1 MPPPAQA
8 MVWGPPASP
17 AEATHVSPPPPA
29 SNTQTIARNSIW
41 YGLELFFN
49 LFAAFLSSVL
59 VARTI
64 GPQRLGYFQY
74 LVWLTTMT
82 TTVGTLGLP
91 MSARKYMADCLA
103 RNEAPVA
110 KAIYAI
116 SLKAQGLIAAGI
128 TVIALALVFLAGDP
142 RQHLIA
148 SLLVLNMAP
157 RMIGFIPSQAN
168 NAAELMKR
176 STGPA
181 LIGGTLT
188 IALTLF
194 SLWVGWDLV
203 GVACGIVTGATVET
217 ALKLYDVRRRLAPFP
232 VAQVPAE
239 LKRRIVSYS
248 GQGLVLMLL
257 NVVVW
262 DRSDLVIL
270 KSLNADIRQV
280 TFFSLAFN
288 LTERVLMLPS
298 AFMTSLG
305 VTMMAQY
312 GRGEKGLYRL
322 VVSGSKYALLITLP
336 LLVGMACLS
345 RPMVL
350 LLYGH
355 RYAPLAPV
363 LALSALLAIPKSLI
377 APPTALLQATENQS
391 SLIWI
396 GCGCGALDILLDV
409 LLTPRY
415 GALGAAMANG
425 LAQTAAAILIWL
437 RVRWLYRLD
446 LRLGEFARVLFSG
459 VLMASGTLLVAYWMR
474 SYAGIVLATC
484 VGALIWLGALRVTGA
499 VAPMDAERLV
509 KMVKVLPPRFQPIL
523 ARGARWLVNERAAAA
538 IPAG

>member
-1 MPPPAQA
+1 
-8 MVWGPPASP
+8 VSAS
-17 AEATHVSPPPPA
+17 SSA
-29 SNTQTIARNSIW
+29 SNTQTIARNSVW
-41 YGLELFFN
+41 YGLEMFFS
-49 LFAAFLSSVL
+49 LFAAFATSVL
-59 VARTI
+59 VARAI

-74 LVWLTTMT
+74 LVWLTNMT

-103 RNEAPVA
+103 ANNAPVA
-110 KAIYAI
+110 KAIYAL
-116 SLKAQGLIAAGI
+116 SLKAQLLISGGI
-128 TVIALALVFLAGDP
+128 TVVALALVFLAGDP
-142 RQHLIA
+142 SEHLIA
-148 SLLVLNMAP
+148 TLLVLNMAP

-181 LIGGTLT
+181 LIGGTLN
-188 IALTLF
+188 IGLTLF

-203 GVACGIVTGATVET
+203 GVAVSVVTGATVET
-217 ALKLYDVRRRLAPFP
+217 ALKLYDVWRRLAPVP
-232 VAQVPAE
+232 SATVPAE
-239 LKRRIVSYS
+239 LKRRILSYS

-270 KSLNADIRQV
+270 KSLNPDIRQV

-288 LTERVLMLPS
+288 LIERVLMIPN

-305 VTMMAQY
+305 VTMMAQH
-312 GRGEKGLYRL
+312 GRGEEGLYRL

-336 LLVGMACLS
+336 LLIGMACLS
-345 RPMVL
+345 QPMVL

-355 RYAPLAPV
+355 RYAPLVPV
-363 LALSALLAIPKSLI
+363 LAVSALLAIPKSLM
-377 APPTALLQATENQS
+377 APPTALLQSTENQG

-396 GCGCGALDILLDV
+396 GCGCGVLDV
-409 LLTPRY
+409 LLDVVLTPHY
-415 GALGAAMANG
+415 GALGAALANG

-446 LRLGEFARVLFSG
+446 LQLGEFARVLFSG
-459 VLMASGTLLVAYWMR
+459 ALMAAGTLLVTHWMR
-474 SYAGIVLATC
+474 SYAGIVLAVC
-484 VGALIWLGALRVTGA
+484 AGALAWLGALRVMGA

-509 KMVKVLPPRFQPIL
+509 NMGKVLPLRFRPLVARGTKWLVSEPRFL
-523 ARGARWLVNERAAAA
+523 
-538 IPAG
+538 